1 MENDLLIDD
10 TDDEETDTEVLA
22 AAFLDDPSVVIPEEK
37 PEPVVKLDASDI
49 GKTIADALSGATTA
63 QTASFRALAKE
74 FISAQPK
81 PDAPKA
87 TREQIAARNQQIANA
102 LIDTTGD
109 VDVLEILRGFVKPML
124 DEGIQDT
131 LRTVRPEAD
140 NLAASQGE
148 RLINDFRRDSGS
160 DVNEKL
166 RSKYLAEIDKLVPE
180 SRYAA
185 IASATPAQ
193 RKAFFEEIEDRAYAK
208 AHRAFIGS
216 TPPRG
221 QSGSSVGGVSKGN
234 AAQQALSA
242 LSKEDQR
249 DAMRF
254 AKAFAKGKGFAE
266 GTSEYIKVYNSKLQD
281 YAEG

>member
-1 MENDLLIDD
+1 MENDLLL
-10 TDDEETDTEVLA
+10 DDEDQESDEEVLS
-22 AAFLDDPSVVIPEEK
+22 AAFLSDPSVVIPEEK

-49 GKTIADALSGATTA
+49 GKTIADALKGQSADNISTLRT
-63 QTASFRALAKE
+63 LAAE

-81 PDAPKA
+81 ADAPKI

-109 VDVLEILRGFVKPML
+109 VDVLEVLRGFVKPML
-124 DEGIQDT
+124 DQGIADT
-131 LRTVRPEAD
+131 LKTVRPEAD

-180 SRYAA
+180 SKYAA

-208 AHRAFIGS
+208 AHRAFINTS
-216 TPPRG
+216 TPRG
-221 QSGSSVGGVSKGN
+221 QATSSVGGTSKGN

-242 LSKEDQR
+242 MAPEDQR
-249 DAMRF
+249 KGIRLA
-254 AKAFAKGKGFAE
+254 AAFARSKGFKE
-266 GTSEYIKVYNSKLQD
+266 GTSEYIKVYNAKLQD

>member
-1 MENDLLIDD
+1 
-10 TDDEETDTEVLA
+10 LA
-22 AAFLDDPSVVIPEEK
+22 
-37 PEPVVKLDASDI
+37 
-49 GKTIADALSGATTA
+49 
-63 QTASFRALAKE
+63 QE

-81 PDAPKA
+81 ATAAPISKA
-87 TREQIAARNQQIANA
+87 DIAARNQQIANA

-109 VDVLEILRGFVKPML
+109 VDVLALLQSFVKPML
-124 DEGIQDT
+124 DEGIAST

-160 DVNEKL
+160 DVHEKL

-180 SRYAA
+180 SKYAA

-208 AHRAFIGS
+208 AHRTFIKD

-221 QSGSSVGGVSKGN
+221 QAGSSVGGVSKGN

-266 GTSEYIKVYNSKLQD
+266 GTSEYIKVYNAKLQD

>member
-1 MENDLLIDD
+1 MENDLLL
-10 TDDEETDTEVLA
+10 DDEDVESDEEVLA
-22 AAFLDDPSVVIPEEK
+22 AAFLSDPSVVIPEEK
-37 PEPVVKLDASDI
+37 PEPIVKLDASDI

-63 QTASFRALAKE
+63 QTASFRALAQE

-81 PDAPKA
+81 ADAPKI

-124 DEGIQDT
+124 DEGIAST

-160 DVNEKL
+160 DVHEKL

-180 SRYAA
+180 SKYAA

-208 AHRAFIGS
+208 AHRTFIKD

-221 QSGSSVGGVSKGN
+221 QAGSSVGGVNKGN

-266 GTSEYIKVYNSKLQD
+266 GTSEYIKVYNAKLQD

>member
-1 MENDLLIDD
+1 MENDLLLDD
-10 TDDEETDTEVLA
+10 DIEESDEDVLS
-22 AAFLDDPSVVIPEEK
+22 AAFLDDPSVVIPEVK
-37 PEPVVKLDASDI
+37 AEPVVKLDASDI

-63 QTASFRALAKE
+63 QTASFRALAQE

-81 PDAPKA
+81 ADAPQI

-109 VDVLEILRGFVKPML
+109 VDVLEVLRGFVKPML
-124 DEGIQDT
+124 DAGIADT
-131 LRTVRPEAD
+131 LRSVSPRAD
-140 NLAASQGE
+140 NVVSAQGE
-148 RLINDFRRDSGS
+148 RLVDDFKRNSGS

-166 RSKYLAEIDKLVPE
+166 RSKYLAEIDKLIPE
-180 SRYAA
+180 DQLLQ
-185 IASATPAQ
+185 IPQLTPAQ
-193 RKAFFEEIEDRAYAK
+193 RKEFFADVEDRAYAR
-208 AHRAFIGS
+208 AHRAFIN
-216 TPPRG
+216 TAPPRG
-221 QSGSSVGGVSKGN
+221 QAGSSVGGVNKGN

>member
-1 MENDLLIDD
+1 MENDLLL
-10 TDDEETDTEVLA
+10 DDEDVESDEEVLA
-22 AAFLDDPSVVIPEEK
+22 AAFLSDPSIVIPEEK

-49 GKTIADALSGATTA
+49 GKTIADALSGATSA
-63 QTASFRALAKE
+63 QTASFRALAQE

-81 PDAPKA
+81 ATAAPISKA
-87 TREQIAARNQQIANA
+87 DIAARNQQIANA

-109 VDVLEILRGFVKPML
+109 VDVLALLQSFVKPML
-124 DEGIQDT
+124 DEGIAST

-160 DVNEKL
+160 DVHEKL

-180 SRYAA
+180 SKYAA

-208 AHRAFIGS
+208 AHRTFIKD

-221 QSGSSVGGVSKGN
+221 QAGSSVGGVSKGN

-266 GTSEYIKVYNSKLQD
+266 GTSEYIKVYNAKLQD